1 MDHLKRSTDVS
12 RHPSMDEVRRF
23 AAAILGKPVPATSA
37 TAQSSREQRAQ
48 LEWLALISPK
58 HADELRK
65 LKSAEDKA
73 RRDRELLVWAAGIS
87 HEAESKL
94 RKLLREEAEA
104 REAQVQWDGYSTSI
118 QEWNE
123 ADHPRQPKGT
133 TTGGEWAPKGGG
145 GAGGKAAGAGGQAKA
160 GGKATK
166 GVSSTTVSQ
175 SDPSRWYLPSDAK
188 GQWVGAK
195 GDSAFR
201 LHTPIEAN
209 GKLVHE
215 IEFTKGVPVLDKHA
229 LPGNVATI
237 ILTGE
242 HKTDIQHAKEAW
254 RKLNPGKK
262 LPADATFH
270 HDLLHVTE
278 EVVTIDGQR
287 TKVLVGK
294 MQLIPTELNATVSH
308 QGSASVAKKF
318 YHSQNTDVRS
328 VARLAK
334 EEAGLAGKSKTIV
347 SRALPKIKPGKIA
360 KGIAPLVGR
369 SIVRAIPIVGSGLAI
384 FEFADNAEAHGI
396 GGAVA
401 RATPVL
407 GDLISAHDLGSD
419 LAKQIRDEADAAARH
434 GLSELNKPSRD
445 AWEQADAQTIAAYQ
459 ELAPQIQVTNEPG
472 SADGGGL
479 VDAGEIAA
487 ALRAYRED
495 MQNANLRRNAKI
507 KGFNYNAAAAY
518 HKQQLRKRLE
528 RASQKNRP
536 AERGPM
542 A

>member
-1 MDHLKRSTDVS
+1 MDHLKRIADVS
-12 RHPSMDEVRRF
+12 GHPSMDEVRRF
-23 AAAILGKPVPATSA
+23 TAEILGKPVPTTSA
-37 TAQSSREQRAQ
+37 TAQSSRERRAQ
-48 LEWLALISPK
+48 LEWLALVSPK

-94 RKLLREEAEA
+94 RKVLREEADA
-104 REAQVQWDGYSTSI
+104 REAQAQWDGYSTSI
-118 QEWNE
+118 EEWNE

-133 TTGGEWAPKGGG
+133 STGGEWAPKGGG
-145 GAGGKAAGAGGQAKA
+145 GAGGQAAGTGGQAKTS
-160 GGKATK
+160 GKAAQ
-166 GVSSTTVSQ
+166 GVASTTVSQ

-201 LHTPIEAN
+201 LHTPIKAN
-209 GKLVHE
+209 GEIVRE
-215 IEFTKGVPVLDKHA
+215 IEFTKGVPVLDKYA
-229 LPGNVATI
+229 LPGNTATI
-237 ILTGE
+237 ILTGD
-242 HKTDIQHAKEAW
+242 HKTDLYHAEQAW
-254 RKLNPGKK
+254 RKLNPGKN
-262 LPADATFH
+262 LPPNSTFH
-270 HDLLHVTE
+270 HDLLHATE
-278 EVVTIDGQR
+278 QTVTINGKK

-294 MQLIPTELNATVSH
+294 MQLVPKDVNKAVFHEGT
-308 QGSASVAKKF
+308 ASVAKK
-318 YHSQNTDVRS
+318 YYRALGADISA

-334 EEAGLAGKSKTIV
+334 EDARLAGNSLTIV

-369 SIVRAIPIVGSGLAI
+369 SIVRAIPIIGSGLAI

-407 GDLISAHDLGSD
+407 GELISAHDLGSD

-434 GLSELNKPSRD
+434 GLSELNKPSRE
-445 AWEQADAQTIAAYQ
+445 AWEQADAQTIAAFQ
-459 ELAPQIQVTNEPG
+459 ELAPQIQVTNVPE
-472 SADGGGL
+472 SEDGGRL
-479 VDAGEIAA
+479 VDADEIAA

-495 MQNANLRRNAKI
+495 MQGANLSRNSRI
-507 KGFNYNAAAAY
+507 KGFDYNAAAAY

-536 AERGPM
+536 AQRGPM